1 MQTAAQLG
9 IAHPKRLM
17 AAMTAAFAAGQ
28 LAGPVAVS
36 WSLEPGAGFS
46 KLLITAAASLLLGA
60 FLLPRGRTI
69 EQHAHIASLTRKA

>member
-1 MQTAAQLG
+1 
-9 IAHPKRLM
+9 M

-36 WSLEPGAGFS
+36 WWIEPGAGFS

-60 FLLPRGRTI
+60 LLLPRGRTV
-69 EQHAHIASLTRKA
+69 EPHAHLESLTRKA